1 MTFKRF
7 PCPRRGGRDSLRS
20 VKGVPVPH
28 LIRID
33 WPHNGIPDLPPR
45 AASTAAP
52 SSLAAIRA
60 RIAGVVV
67 ALAIVLGPMADNGS
81 IVQR

>member
-1 MTFKRF
+1 M
-7 PCPRRGGRDSLRS
+7 
-20 VKGVPVPH
+20 PH

-45 AASTAAP
+45 AASTEAG

-60 RIAGVVV
+60 RIAGVV
-67 ALAIVLGPMADNGS
+67 AIVFGPMADNGS

>member
-1 MTFKRF
+1 M
-7 PCPRRGGRDSLRS
+7 
-20 VKGVPVPH
+20 PH

-45 AASTAAP
+45 AASTEAG

-60 RIAGVVV
+60 RIAGVAGVV
-67 ALAIVLGPMADNGS
+67 AIVFGPMADNGS